1 MDLNMNDPIDL
12 DKLFVVMRE
21 FWNLY
26 TIPGVV
32 LDSDEIVDLED
43 AFISWVLVNEGVKRR
58 KDKIKGDIVNEMDT
72 IMDELDDLSVSSSIK
87 VRNGQ
92 DLIASRSDDSEDS
105 AQLKMGRSRKRIE
118 VVTEV
123 RLNVFVAWL
132 EGVCWDIAI

>member
-1 MDLNMNDPIDL
+1 
-12 DKLFVVMRE
+12 
-21 FWNLY
+21 
-26 TIPGVV
+26 
-32 LDSDEIVDLED
+32 
-43 AFISWVLVNEGVKRR
+43 
-58 KDKIKGDIVNEMDT
+58 MDT